1 MTIPLNTDI
10 QSLLYMLLST
20 PYHSLFPPIKWSK
33 ELFNRLFPGKD
44 YSNLFFTF

>member
-1 MTIPLNTDI
+1 MTIPCNTDI

-20 PYHSLFPPIKWSK
+20 SYHPLFPTIKWNK
-33 ELFNRLFPGKD
+33 EVFDRLFPGKD